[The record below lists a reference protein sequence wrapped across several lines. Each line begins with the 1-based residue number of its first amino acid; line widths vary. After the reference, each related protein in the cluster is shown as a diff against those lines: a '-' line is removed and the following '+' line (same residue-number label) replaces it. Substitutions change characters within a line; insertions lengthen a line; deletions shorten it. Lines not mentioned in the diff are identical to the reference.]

1 MLNAAYKK
9 EALAGLNAAN
19 EKYMKKFETTVRDI
33 TRLHDS
39 RLKAVGTIRSIEEYV
54 SSLANRPKQ
63 YDKILGEIR
72 IRREKFETDVHK
84 LEMESKKADKVS
96 GTVAG
101 AGALA
106 GAGVAA
112 FGPSAAMAVAMTFG
126 TASTGTAIG
135 ALSGAAATNAALAWL
150 GGGTLLAGGGGIAGG
165 EALLAMAGPVGWAI
179 GGAALLGG
187 GLMANSK
194 NKKIAEK
201 AEAST
206 RTIKRETERI
216 SETDIHVN
224 ALNKETKEMDSH
236 SGALL
241 SGLMAT
247 KTYDYDLFNDSQVD
261 DLRKLMNIAEALSRK
276 IGEVVS

>member
-1 MLNAAYKK
+1 
-9 EALAGLNAAN
+9 
-19 EKYMKKFETTVRDI
+19 
-33 TRLHDS
+33 
-39 RLKAVGTIRSIEEYV
+39 
-54 SSLANRPKQ
+54 
-63 YDKILGEIR
+63 
-72 IRREKFETDVHK
+72 
-84 LEMESKKADKVS
+84 
-96 GTVAG
+96 
-101 AGALA
+101 
-106 GAGVAA
+106 
-112 FGPSAAMAVAMTFG
+112 
-126 TASTGTAIG
+126 
-135 ALSGAAATNAALAWL
+135 
-150 GGGTLLAGGGGIAGG
+150 
-165 EALLAMAGPVGWAI
+165 
-179 GGAALLGG
+179 
-187 GLMANSK
+187 MANSK

-224 ALNKETKEMDSH
+224 ALNKETREMESH